1 MRTFFLTRQ
10 FREKVLLA
18 AFVVLGAAIWATSVM
33 ERAGEAIQVF
43 RQTSDDLAEQQLWL
57 HRREEIEAAA
67 AAAVAHLDSSRT
79 YNGVRLSAEMTN
91 IANATG
97 LGANAV
103 SDSPRTELTPQ
114 FSMHTLQLRLNRVEW
129 SQLERFYQAVAERA
143 PYINIEQF
151 AISADRDGRMLNA
164 AVRVSSVEIAR

>member
-18 AFVVLGAAIWATSVM
+18 AFVVIGAAIWAMSVV
-33 ERAGEAIQVF
+33 ERGGVAWREY
-43 RQTSDDLAEQQLWL
+43 RQTSDQLAEQQQWL
-57 HRREEIEAAA
+57 DSSAEIQAAA
-67 AAAVAHLDSSRT
+67 AAAVADLDSSRT
-79 YNGVRLSAEMTN
+79 YNGVRLSAEIN
-91 IANATG
+91 AIANSTG
-97 LGANAV
+97 LGAHAV

-129 SQLERFYQAVAERA
+129 AQLERFYNELAKRA

-151 AISADRDGRMLNA
+151 AISADRDGRQLNA
-164 AVRVSSVEIAR
+164 AVRVSSVEIAK